1 MTLDTPAGAA
11 LYLPGKSICF
21 ERSPY
26 ARYYILC
33 VGRYYLALSSWSH
46 AMHCSFRQPLLLSL
60 AATFLPPTAIH
71 TSQVTRQGK
80 IRNTYIH
87 LFSPV
92 KHLPNFNFDS
102 QSLTLS
108 STEFLPFTSTILHPT
123 HRQPDNFNIFST
135 TPLKPNRGKSISSFS
150 ATGWRLATSHHRSK
164 HQAFSPA
171 ISSSHTK
178 MCIQYYRRY
187 TCGDSKKEDYRQCES
202 RRGTN
207 VRCDPVETKYY
218 EKAAHYFVDHMI
230 TNSTNGMEKGKKKEK
245 S

>member
-1 MTLDTPAGAA
+1 MNSCLCFVNLCSDTPSCIVINSDKSLTHTKTCDTRHSAGAA

-46 AMHCSFRQPLLLSL
+46 VMHCSFRQPLLLSL

-108 STEFLPFTSTILHPT
+108 STESLPFTSTILHPT

-135 TPLKPNRGKSISSFS
+135 TPLSQIVENQSRAFRQLAGGWLLPITDQSI
-150 ATGWRLATSHHRSK
+150 K
-164 HQAFSPA
+164 HFLP
-171 ISSSHTK
+171 
-178 MCIQYYRRY
+178 R
-187 TCGDSKKEDYRQCES
+187 
-202 RRGTN
+202 
-207 VRCDPVETKYY
+207 
-218 EKAAHYFVDHMI
+218 
-230 TNSTNGMEKGKKKEK
+230 
-245 S
+245 